1 MLLEQLING
10 LTIGG
15 IYALIALGYSMVYG
29 ILQIINFA
37 HGDIFMLGT
46 FFALT
51 LVKVFHF
58 PFFLALIISM
68 TATALAGILI
78 ERFAYRPLRTAGRM
92 APLLSA
98 IGVSIFLANAA
109 QLVWGTET
117 HPFPQTTQVSS
128 LSLGSITVTNLQI
141 YILLLSIV
149 LMFGL
154 QILVSKSA
162 WGVAMRATSYNMNH
176 ARLMGINVDRIIS
189 LTFAV
194 GSALAAAAG
203 VMVGVYYDAVYPT
216 MGYSAGLKAFTAAV
230 LGGIGSIPGAMLG
243 GLLLGMAENLG
254 AAYLASGYRD
264 AIAFGIL
271 VLVLLFKPTGLLGKI
286 YQQKV

>member
-10 LTIGG
+10 LTIGS

-29 ILQIINFA
+29 ILKIINFA

-46 FFALT
+46 FMSLT
-51 LVKVFHF
+51 MIKVFHL
-58 PFFLALIISM
+58 PFIPAFIISM
-68 TATALAGILI
+68 AATGAVGIVI
-78 ERFAYRPLRTAGRM
+78 ERIAYRPLRMADRM

-98 IGVSIFLANAA
+98 MGVSIVLANFA
-109 QLVWGTET
+109 QILWGTET
-117 HPFPQTTQVSS
+117 HPFPQIIQVN
-128 LSLGSITVTNLQI
+128 SIELAGVIVTNLQI
-141 YILLLSIV
+141 YILLMSVV
-149 LMFGL
+149 LMIFL
-154 QILVSKSA
+154 QLLVNKST
-162 WGVAMRATSYNMNH
+162 WGVAMRATSYNKET

-203 VMVGVYYDAVYPT
+203 IMVGLYYDAVYPT
-216 MGYSAGLKAFTAAV
+216 MGYTAGLKAFTAAV

-243 GLLLGMAENLG
+243 GLLLGVGENFG
-254 AAYLASGYRD
+254 AAYLDSGYRD

-271 VLVLLFKPTGLLGKI
+271 VIILLVKPSGLMGKEH
-286 YQQKV
+286 QQKV